1 MHSRIK
7 SLALFYGA
15 SVSFG
20 FGLIANAGN
29 PQRVDHAVFL
39 PRRSN
44 PDDGGLYN
52 AFIDPP
58 NGYAYFLGNYLTKVD
73 ITVDPPRPVGPPL
86 NTGSS
91 SYVAIDLMMGY
102 GYICRPPALNRYS
115 LGAGT
120 NAITAAGSLTP
131 AVGFPGPFFV
141 DDSNP
146 DPAFHYGYLFC
157 ISANSPTRISKIAL
171 SSFTEVSFTNLN
183 PEETRGGSG
192 LVDTTNRY
200 IYFATGTTNSTNA
213 ELVKIKMTPGTNAP
227 QRVAALSIDTQ
238 GQGFGFGSLDP
249 VHGYSYYGTYGNTN
263 LPSKIYKV
271 KLGDG
276 NAAPTLVGS
285 IDLHEG
291 QARLSLSVIDPA
303 NGFVYFA
310 NDNTYPGGVHQFSL
324 NGTNLPVEI
333 GYFPFQSGPS
343 NNPPQG
349 VSTFNVTTDLD
360 GVLPYGEVYF
370 RSAVFDPVRGFAYFG
385 QDSKPNQIVKFK
397 LATVHPFT
405 LGGSRTPGG
414 TFQIV
419 FTNIWGGSFSTSV
432 ATNLGQPAGSWMSLG
447 SATEISPGQYQFTD
461 PQPASDARR
470 FYRVRGP

>member
-1 MHSRIK
+1 MNIQIK
-7 SLALFYGA
+7 SLALFCSA
-15 SVSFG
+15 SVILG
-20 FGLIANAGN
+20 FGLVANAGN

-44 PDDGGLYN
+44 PDDSGLYN
-52 AFIDPP
+52 AFIDPA

-73 ITVDPPRPVGPPL
+73 ITVDPPRSVGPPL

-91 SYVAIDLMMGY
+91 SYVAIDPMMGY

-115 LGAGT
+115 LGVGT

-131 AVGFPGPFFV
+131 AVGSPGPFFV

-146 DPAFHYGYLFC
+146 DPAQHYGYLFC
-157 ISANSPTRISKIAL
+157 IVANNPTRVCKIAL
-171 SSFTEVSFTNLN
+171 STFAEVSFTNLN
-183 PEETRGGSG
+183 PEETKGGSG
-192 LVDTTNRY
+192 LVDTTNGY

-227 QRVAALSIDTQ
+227 QRIAALSIDTQ

-263 LPSKIYKV
+263 LPSKIYKI
-271 KLGDG
+271 KLGNS
-276 NAAPTLVGS
+276 NAAPTLLGS
-285 IDLHEG
+285 IDLPEG
-291 QARLSLSVIDPA
+291 QARLSLSVIDPV

-333 GYFPFQSGPS
+333 AYFPFQGGPS

-349 VSTFNVTTDLD
+349 VSAFNVTTNLD

-370 RSAVFDPVRGFAYFG
+370 RSAVFDPIRGYAYFG
-385 QDSKPNQIVKFK
+385 QDSKPNQIVKFRV
-397 LATVHPFT
+397 ATVDPFT
-405 LGGSRTPGG
+405 LIAIMTSNGV
-414 TFQIV
+414 FQGF
-419 FTNIWGGSFSTSV
+419 FTNITGGAFSSL
-432 ATNLGQPAGSWMSLG
+432 ATTNPAQPLTNWTSLG
-447 SATEISPGQYQFTD
+447 SVTEISPGHFQFTD
-461 PQPASDARR
+461 PQAPNYFRR
-470 FYRVRGP
+470 FYRVSAP